1 MNATIT
7 TRYVNIAW
15 GTFLCIAFGGEAA
28 LCSCEVRASCN
39 VLRER
44 WHIKT
49 YRSVARGTSQK
60 TEDFEERENW
70 VLVCGENFRFLN

>member
-15 GTFLCIAFGGEAA
+15 GKFLCIAFDGEAA

-39 VLRER
+39 GLRER

-49 YRSVARGTSQK
+49 YRSMARGTNQK
-60 TEDFEERENW
+60 TEDFCHSNKLGFGLW
-70 VLVCGENFRFLN
+70 GINLPI